1 MMQALDFRVPPALIA
16 ENPTTMILSATSS
29 RFKKY
34 GRILSSLQIDDLLDK
49 ANSILQLGDEEKT
62 TYIPSIKELEEL
74 EIANHLKLF
83 FGGMKIEIGSCFGK
97 NKAINGAEYH
107 KSPELFI
114 AVTDCLQFLSP
125 YEELDDFQTLNSCK
139 AEVFYF
145 PKGSAALIE
154 PNVLHL
160 APCSVYEEG
169 FISLIVLPEGTNFAL
184 DAEDLKRKQVSDDPE
199 LRLLYKKNKY
209 MLAHKSR
216 SHLIN
221 DGVLDGL
228 RGENRQINPIA

>member
-1 MMQALDFRVPPALIA
+1 MQELDFRVPQSLVA
-16 ENPTTMILSATSS
+16 ENPTTMILSAKSS

-34 GRILSSLQIDDLLDK
+34 GRIVESVVVDELLQK
-49 ANSILQLGDEEKT
+49 AHELITLTDEEKT
-62 TYIPSIKELEEL
+62 YYIPSIKELEEMEQGKNL
-74 EIANHLKLF
+74 SLF
-83 FGGMKIEIGSCFGK
+83 FGGMDIEIGSCYGK
-97 NKAINGAEYH
+97 NEKINGAEYH

-125 YEELDDFQTLNSCK
+125 YDELDDFAQLNSCK

-145 PKGSAALIE
+145 PKGSVALIE

-160 APCSVYEEG
+160 APCSVHKSG
-169 FISLIVLPEGTNFAL
+169 FISLIVLPQGTNLPL
-184 DAEDLKRKQVSDDPE
+184 DAEDLARKSNSDDPE

-209 MLAHKSR
+209 MLAHQSR
-216 SHLIN
+216 THLIN

-228 RGENRQINPIA
+228 KGENRHINPIA